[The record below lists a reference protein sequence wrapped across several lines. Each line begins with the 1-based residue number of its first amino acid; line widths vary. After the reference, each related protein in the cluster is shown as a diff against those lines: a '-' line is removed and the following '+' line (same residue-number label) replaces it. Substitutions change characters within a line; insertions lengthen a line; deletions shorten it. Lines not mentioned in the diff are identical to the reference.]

1 MATSTSE
8 TETTQKDRSFAI
20 RKGWLI
26 IFAFVI
32 QLVAIYI
39 VTNPSALVA
48 KKTILGVSA
57 VILLIGL
64 LPNLRWWSF
73 RVMLIGF
80 VLNVI
85 VMTANGGLMPLS
97 PENAE
102 RVFSNERLVNI
113 GIGDTLPYSKSV
125 LLDVSQTRL
134 EFLSDIIFVTVPVMN
149 IYSIGDVLLGMGVV
163 IFGLEA
169 LYRAHPPRRRTTRDT
184 GDWWVRDA
192 PMCAPRALPT
202 IAREASSSSAASRSA
217 SDT

>member
-20 RKGWLI
+20 RRGWLI

-48 KKTILGVSA
+48 KKTILGISA

-73 RVMLIGF
+73 RAMLIGF

-134 EFLSDIIFVTVPVMN
+134 EFLSDIIFVTVPVKN

-169 LYRAHPPRRRTTRDT
+169 LYRAYLRRKYQSHL
-184 GDWWVRDA
+184 
-192 PMCAPRALPT
+192 M
-202 IAREASSSSAASRSA
+202 EAGRK
-217 SDT
+217 

>member
-1 MATSTSE
+1 
-8 TETTQKDRSFAI
+8 
-20 RKGWLI
+20 
-26 IFAFVI
+26 
-32 QLVAIYI
+32 
-39 VTNPSALVA
+39 
-48 KKTILGVSA
+48 
-57 VILLIGL
+57 
-64 LPNLRWWSF
+64 
-73 RVMLIGF
+73 MLIGF

-134 EFLSDIIFVTVPVMN
+134 EFLSDIIFVTVPVKN

-169 LYRAHPPRRRTTRDT
+169 LYRAYLRRKY
-184 GDWWVRDA
+184 
-192 PMCAPRALPT
+192 
-202 IAREASSSSAASRSA
+202 
-217 SDT
+217 